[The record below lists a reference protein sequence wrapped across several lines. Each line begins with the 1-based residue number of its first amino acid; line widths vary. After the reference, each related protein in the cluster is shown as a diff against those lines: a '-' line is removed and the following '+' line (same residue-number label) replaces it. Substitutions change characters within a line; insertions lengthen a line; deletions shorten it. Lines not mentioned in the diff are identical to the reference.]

1 MFRASAPVRPPAPGG
16 PDDDTAAAPALPRLV
31 RGAAYAPDG
40 TGAPY
45 DPACAR
51 EDYYRELAEP
61 YGVPFDREQF
71 AASPRRTSVELAYGA
86 LDALGPIGEDDAP
99 QMVVIA
105 YAAPDFEHT
114 ELVASCVRRRL
125 PGDPLAFAVSDQGAL
140 APYTALRAAVEY
152 ARRCGWT
159 RLLLLAVDQGSQP
172 FPLPGPSDGAAV
184 RGDAAVALLLH
195 WDGGRRPLGGQAQGR
210 PAAGPAP
217 AWPEQPFGVVAGAGL
232 SGARIELPAHAT
244 TLTTVT
250 GGMPATGSWTALLG
264 LGPQD
269 EPVVLADY
277 DRERDFLA
285 HCTLIT
291 RELRRS

>member
-1 MFRASAPVRPPAPGG
+1 MFRASAPVRPAAPGG
-16 PDDDTAAAPALPRLV
+16 PDDNAAAPALPRLV

-45 DPACAR
+45 DPASAP
-51 EDYYRELAEP
+51 EGYYRELAEP

-86 LDALGPIGEDDAP
+86 LDALGPIAEDEAP
-99 QMVVIA
+99 QLVVIA

-140 APYTALRAAVEY
+140 APYTALRAGVEY

-172 FPLPGPSDGAAV
+172 FALPEPSDGAAV

-195 WDGGRRPLGGQAQGR
+195 WDGGRSPLGGQAQGR
-210 PAAGPAP
+210 PGAGPLP
-217 AWPEQPFGVVAGAGL
+217 AWPAEPFGVVAGAGL
-232 SGARIELPAHAT
+232 SDAPVELPVHSQV
-244 TLTTVT
+244 LTTVE
-250 GGMPATGSWTALLG
+250 GGLPATGSWSALLG

-269 EPVVLADY
+269 GPVVLADY

-285 HCTLIT
+285 HCTLFT
-291 RELRRS
+291 RELRRP